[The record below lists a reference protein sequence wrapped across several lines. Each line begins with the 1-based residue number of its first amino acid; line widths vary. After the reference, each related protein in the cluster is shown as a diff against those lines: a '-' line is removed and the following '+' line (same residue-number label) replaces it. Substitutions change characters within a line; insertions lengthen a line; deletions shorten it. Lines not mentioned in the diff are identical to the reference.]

1 MSIAEQA
8 AAMCCTVHLQFSDD
22 EGIEPLGLAQGQ
34 TIVTRELGSPE
45 GVKTRTVNVRF
56 GSEADIAPLPI
67 DVRFPPESGH
77 SIARRCERLHSTFP
91 DCLGRAGRGKKFD

>member
-8 AAMCCTVHLQFSDD
+8 AAMRCTVRLQFSDD

-45 GVKTRTVNVRF
+45 VVKTRTVNVRF
-56 GSEADIAPLPI
+56 GSKADIGGRPY
-67 DVRFPPESGH
+67 DVRFTPKADIG
-77 SIARRCERLHSTFP
+77 
-91 DCLGRAGRGKKFD
+91 